1 MATYLDAILDLH
13 RERCANDHRDLAPL
27 RESCERLP
35 AAPSFERALRARRFG
50 VIAEVK
56 RRSPVRGAMTSAEI
70 SPREVALDYQEGG
83 AAAISVL
90 TDTPH
95 FGGSLGD
102 LSEVAQTVSIP
113 VLRKD
118 FLLSERDLCDARIH
132 GASAALLI
140 AAALDSEHLERLIR
154 FSNSIGLEILL
165 EVHDPDEIS
174 GLDLIGVDFHG
185 ALGINQRDLVT
196 FEVETGRALIF
207 RAQLGDSFPV
217 VAESGVKGPEDARA
231 LSAAGYDA
239 ILVGET
245 LMRAEDR
252 LGALKALCDL

>member
-1 MATYLDAILDLH
+1 MV
-13 RERCANDHRDLAPL
+13 
-27 RESCERLP
+27 
-35 AAPSFERALRARRFG
+35 AAPSFEGALRAQRFG

-56 RRSPVRGAMTSAEI
+56 RRSPVRGSMTDGEI
-70 SPREVALDYQEGG
+70 SPREVALDYQKGG

-90 TDTPH
+90 TDAPH
-95 FGGSLGD
+95 FGGSLED
-102 LSEVAQTVSIP
+102 LSEVAQAVPIP

-118 FLLSERDLCDARIH
+118 FLLSERDLCDARIY

-140 AAALDSEHLERLIR
+140 AAALDREHLKRLIR

-174 GLDLIGVDFHG
+174 GLDLVGLDFRG
-185 ALGINQRDLVT
+185 ALGINQRDLFT
-196 FEVETGRALIF
+196 FQVEPDRALLF

-231 LSAAGYDA
+231 LAAAGYDA

>member
-1 MATYLDAILDLH
+1 
-13 RERCANDHRDLAPL
+13 
-27 RESCERLP
+27 
-35 AAPSFERALRARRFG
+35 
-50 VIAEVK
+50 
-56 RRSPVRGAMTSAEI
+56 MTDGEI
-70 SPREVALDYQEGG
+70 SPREVALDYQKGG

-90 TDTPH
+90 TDAPH
-95 FGGSLGD
+95 FGGSLED
-102 LSEVAQTVSIP
+102 LSEVAQAVPIP

-118 FLLSERDLCDARIH
+118 FLLSERDLCDARIY

-140 AAALDSEHLERLIR
+140 AAALDREHLKRLIR

-174 GLDLIGVDFHG
+174 GLDLVGLDFRG
-185 ALGINQRDLVT
+185 ALGINQRDLFT
-196 FEVETGRALIF
+196 FEVEPDRALLF

-231 LSAAGYDA
+231 LAAAGYDA

>member
-13 RERCANDHRDLAPL
+13 RERCANDRRDLAPL
-27 RESCERLP
+27 REECERMI
-35 AAPSFERALRARRFG
+35 AAPSFEGALRTRRFG

-56 RRSPVRGAMTSAEI
+56 RRSPVRGSMTDGEI
-70 SPREVALDYQEGG
+70 SPREVALDYQVGG

-90 TDTPH
+90 TDAPH
-95 FGGSLGD
+95 FGGSLDD
-102 LSEVAQTVSIP
+102 LAEVAQAVSIP

-118 FLLSERDLCDARIH
+118 FLLSERDLCDARIY

-140 AAALDSEHLERLIR
+140 AAALDRGDLERLIR
-154 FSNSIGLEILL
+154 FSGSIGIDILL
-165 EVHDPDEIS
+165 EVHDPEEIS
-174 GLDLIGVDFHG
+174 GLDLVGLDFHG
-185 ALGINQRDLVT
+185 ALGINQRDLLT
-196 FEVETGRALIF
+196 FEVDPDRAVSF
-207 RAQLGDSFPV
+207 RSQLGDAFPV

-231 LSAAGYDA
+231 LAEAGYDA

-252 LGALKALCDL
+252 LGALKALCVL